1 MEGKKM
7 RKHKLALLIIS
18 SALAISAA
26 AMFAHPLQ
34 DDTATLLKK
43 EALQAIDK
51 ADFAEGDGL
60 LSTDYVGLRA
70 PDGRVLSALSGASML
85 YTSIDGQGLQASVFG
100 NTAVVTGIVRVNGSE
115 NGNATVAGYR
125 YSRIYTNQS
134 GQWQPV
140 FTQFTRMHQ

>member
-1 MEGKKM
+1 ML
-7 RKHKLALLIIS
+7 KHRLTLLIIS

-26 AMFAHPLQ
+26 ATFAHPLQ

-43 EALQAIDK
+43 EALQAIEK
-51 ADFAEGDGL
+51 ADFAAGDGL

-70 PDGRVLSALSGASML
+70 PDGLVLSASLGASML
-85 YTSIDGQGLQASVFG
+85 YTSIDGQGLQASVYG

-115 NGNATVAGYR
+115 NGTVAAAGYR
-125 YSRIYTNQS
+125 YSRIYTNQN

-140 FTQFTRMHQ
+140 FTQFTRIHQ